1 MKYKTRKQRNLS
13 FKQIV
18 KRKNVKTKKTNANVS
33 YYLNKRI
40 IHKNRR
46 HTMRLV
52 KKYNKK
58 TRKIQSGGLTGI
70 EEILLGLFI
79 GGIIF
84 IVILVVWC
92 ASGRNHGCFGLGE
105 LATLFVMG
113 GYNNTATKT
122 RPYYR
127 KRGNILNKSMVR
139 MISWFKQREA
149 LSMARS
155 IYSLL
160 QKNNEHY
167 LEIFRLKKKL
177 REMFTPDQINLLEDI
192 LRRQPYEDFK
202 IRIEKFAQLI
212 DGKLNPDMQ
221 EFLSTNIIF
230 SAAIGNNNRVVAQAL
245 QQDIVGNGNKKS
257 LSSKMLSRINPFKLS
272 VKPLTKLF
280 VSLNNNPNTISDV
293 VDATDYNYIDA
304 RGYVHTDAHGS
315 VDNDT
320 DAHGSVDT
328 DTDAQG
334 SVDTDTDAQG
344 SVDTD
349 TDAHGTDSA
358 IVYKLAEE
366 IYISLDEQAEFIAGS
381 ANTPEEAEI
390 IKGTLEES
398 NNIMLNNIMLDTALV
413 QA

>member
-1 MKYKTRKQRNLS
+1 MKHKTRQQRNLS

-18 KRKNVKTKKTNANVS
+18 KRKNKKTKKINANVT

-46 HTMRLV
+46 HTIRFV

-58 TRKIQSGGLTGI
+58 TRKIQSGGFGVL
-70 EEILLGLFI
+70 EGLFI
-79 GGIIF
+79 TVVVTGIIF
-84 IVILVVWC
+84 TAMLLWC
-92 ASGRNHGCFGLGE
+92 AKQGNDGCYGMGEVAILLLGFF
-105 LATLFVMG
+105 ASG

-127 KRGNILNKSMVR
+127 KRGNILNRSMVR
-139 MISWFKQREA
+139 MNSWFKQIKQREA
-149 LSMARS
+149 LSMEHS
-155 IYSLL
+155 IYNLL
-160 QKNNEHY
+160 QKNNQRY
-167 LEIFRLKKKL
+167 LEIFKL
-177 REMFTPDQINLLEDI
+177 NTKLHKMFTPDQINLLEDI

-212 DGKLNPDMQ
+212 DGELNPDMQ

-293 VDATDYNYIDA
+293 VGATDTDA
-304 RGYVHTDAHGS
+304 DAYGYVDTDTHTDTHDS
-315 VDNDT
+315 VAT

-328 DTDAQG
+328 DTDA
-334 SVDTDTDAQG
+334 
-344 SVDTD
+344 
-349 TDAHGTDSA
+349 HGSA
-358 IVYKLAEE
+358 IVHTLAQE
-366 IYISLDEQAEFIAGS
+366 IAINLGEQAKIIADL
-381 ANTPEEAEI
+381 ADTQAEAKI
-390 IKGTLEES
+390 IKGALVES
-398 NNIMLNNIMLDTALV
+398 NDAMLNDALL
-413 QA
+413 QAGTVDKSDIDKSDI